1 VDDSLSSRLTGAGID
16 PASISDPQA
25 AFIALVEAED
35 VPAVLDDRLAIEAL
49 SLNTTTDALPETARR
64 RAVED
69 FFGLRW
75 RGFEIVGESRN
86 DPVITVVD
94 FDPAWPPLFREWER
108 RLAESLLGVAVRIE
122 HIGSTAVPGLAAK
135 PIIDIQVSVTDLERE
150 ERYVP
155 GFEEIGVAL
164 RSRDAEHRYFR
175 PAPGRPRS
183 VQIHVCTVGGDWER
197 DHLRFRDILR
207 SDAATRDSYAELK
220 RQLARRFPHD
230 RLAYTEGKS
239 EFIMNVLGRSQR

>member
-1 VDDSLSSRLTGAGID
+1 MERTLSARLAAAGID
-16 PASISDPQA
+16 PDSISDPQK
-25 AFIALVEAED
+25 AFVALVESEP
-35 VPAVLDDRLAIEAL
+35 VSPALDDRLALQAL
-49 SLNTTTDALPETARR
+49 ALGTTTDALPELERL

-75 RGFEIVGESRN
+75 HGFEIVGETRD
-86 DPVITVVD
+86 DPVIVVD
-94 FDPAWPPLFREWER
+94 YDPAWPER
-108 RLAESLLGVAVRIE
+108 FVDWKQRLEQALHGVALRIE
-122 HIGSTAVPGLAAK
+122 HVGSTAVPGLAAK
-135 PIIDIQVSVTDLERE
+135 PIIDIQVVVIDIAE
-150 ERYVP
+150 EDRYVP
-155 GFEEIGVAL
+155 GIEGLGVAL

-207 SDAATRDSYAELK
+207 SDAAARDSYAELK